1 MKFTQ
6 SKSTKRFNFGI
17 NRNPTS
23 HQRGSN
29 VVTIGTRQ
37 VDSSDYY
44 PSASSITM
52 TVKEAK
58 ALQSFLNNY
67 FDESNQIGY

>member
-1 MKFTQ
+1 MKFTK
-6 SKSTKRFNFGI
+6 SKSITRFNFGI

-29 VVTIGTRQ
+29 VVTIGQRP
-37 VDSSDYY
+37 VENNAYY
-44 PSASSITM
+44 PSVSSITM

-58 ALQSFLNNY
+58 ALQSFLNSY
-67 FDESNQIGY
+67 LDVSIS